1 MWTTRSILLLGKTV
15 TRGIVSL
22 PQQFK
27 MATQNFAQES
37 KEPGAGILQMTPCLD
52 KQKEAVFGYQC
63 LLQDATRLD
72 GIAPTVSTLGRVGGW
87 KAVEKGWMLALSV
100 LGGLCNDSQYVRTR

>member
-1 MWTTRSILLLGKTV
+1 MWTTRSILLLGKIV

-37 KEPGAGILQMTPCLD
+37 KEPGAGILQMTPSLE
-52 KQKEAVFGYQC
+52 KQKEAAFGYQLSSAGCHKIGWHRPPQFPLLEGWVAGRQLRRGGCWLFRC
-63 LLQDATRLD
+63 LEACVMT
-72 GIAPTVSTLGRVGGW
+72 AS
-87 KAVEKGWMLALSV
+87 M
-100 LGGLCNDSQYVRTR
+100 